1 MDWLLRKLADWLGVE
16 PARAGEAIT
25 PRIRAEQPLS
35 QGWTIL
41 TIVACAALIVWLY
54 RREGR
59 ASTAYKMLLAGLRIS
74 LVLMALFMLS
84 EAVLTIERMGLPY
97 FVVMVDDSSSQAV
110 VDQFADPATKAA
122 ADKLAS
128 LSGRP
133 RADRLAVA
141 QGWLV
146 KDDGK
151 VLRDL
156 QKQHRVRIYTVST
169 AARPLA
175 EIDKPDDVAK
185 AIEKIKKLEATGS
198 QSRLGEGIRK
208 VLTELRG
215 VPPTAILILSD
226 GQTTD
231 GETLADVANKLVR
244 QKGVPLIEI
253 GLGDPEPARDLEL
266 SELLVDDV
274 VFVDDLVRFQ
284 PKLSSK
290 GFAGQDVNLRL
301 FERDASSADPN
312 AKRLLETVPVQAPP
326 DGQPK
331 RVEITH
337 RPKKTGPITYVVE
350 IDVKDRELDPNNN
363 RVERTIHVREE
374 KLKVLF
380 VDNEPRYEFRYL
392 KNFLQREKTV
402 DLKVV
407 LLSSDPEY
415 SNQDLYALPTFPA
428 SKDDLFEYDVV
439 IVGDAD
445 PGYLSQSQMA
455 NLAEFVTEKGGGVL
469 FVAGDQFNPLAY
481 RGTPLEGLLP
491 IELADARN
499 PTAVGNSV
507 PSFRP
512 NLTVE
517 GRSSPIF
524 RFGDDE
530 VTSARIW
537 AFLPELLWYMEAPRK
552 KPAALV
558 LAEHPTATGSDGPLP
573 IMLYQFVGSG
583 KSMFNAVDDTWRWR
597 LRVGDKYFGRY
608 WLQTIRF
615 LARSKLLGQRQAE
628 VQTDRKR
635 YQRNDPIVIRVRFPN
650 PALAPGSREVTVEV
664 EPQGWDGAA
673 EAAAQSRAQFPE
685 PAGRGLAAGGRGGIH
700 GPPAAAAGP
709 GGVAGLDDVPGRPTG
724 RRDGARPVERARDD
738 ACGGERL
745 EGRLLQ
751 AGRYRRAAGEPAQ
764 AAPGAA
770 RRRPADPDLE
780 RLAGAGA
787 VPDDPDGGVDFAE
800 TQADGIV
807 DDWSRPV
814 HATGRSLRC
823 DIRSNRESRPSGV
836 RSAASWRRT
845 GWRGWSSGSSRPSPP
860 PPSSTG

>member
-16 PARAGEAIT
+16 AARAGEGIT
-25 PRIRAEQPLS
+25 PKIRAEQPLS
-35 QGWTIL
+35 QGWTLL
-41 TIVACAALIVWLY
+41 TVVACVALIVWLY

-59 ASTAYKMLLAGLRIS
+59 ASTSYKMLLAGLRIS
-74 LVLMALFMLS
+74 LVLLALFMLS

-97 FVVMVDDSSSQAV
+97 FVVMIDDSASQKV
-110 VDQFADPATKAA
+110 VDQFADPKAKAA
-122 ADKLAS
+122 ADALAS
-128 LSGRP
+128 LAGKP
-133 RADRLAVA
+133 QADRLAVA

-146 KDDGK
+146 KDDGN
-151 VLRDL
+151 VLREL

-169 AARPLA
+169 APRPLA
-175 EIDKPDDVAK
+175 EIDKPDDVPK
-185 AIEKIKKLEATGS
+185 ALEKIKGLDATGT
-198 QSRLGEGIRK
+198 QSRLGDGIRR

-215 VPPTAILILSD
+215 VPPTAILLLSD

-231 GETLADVANKLVR
+231 GETLADSAKFAGR
-244 QKGVPLIEI
+244 KGVPLIEI

-284 PKLSSK
+284 PKLTSK
-290 GFAGQDVNLRL
+290 GFAGQDVALRL
-301 FERDASSADPN
+301 SEKDPASADPN
-312 AKRLLETVPVQAPP
+312 AKRLLETITVQAPP

-337 RPKKTGPITYVVE
+337 RPKKTGQITYVVE
-350 IDVKDRELDPNNN
+350 IDVKDRELDPSNN
-363 RVERTIHVREE
+363 RVERAIHVREE

-407 LLSSDPEY
+407 LLSSDPAY
-415 SNQDLYALPTFPA
+415 SNQDLYAIPTFPA

-445 PGYLSQSQMA
+445 PGYLSRSQMTH
-455 NLAEFVTEKGGGVL
+455 LAEFVTEKGGGVM

-481 RGTPLEGLLP
+481 RGTPLEALLP

-499 PTAVGNSV
+499 PTAVGNPV
-507 PSFRP
+507 ASFRP
-512 NLTVE
+512 SLTVE

-530 VTSARIW
+530 VTSVRIW
-537 AFLPELLWYMEAPRK
+537 SELPELLWYLEAPRK

-558 LAEHPTATGSDGPLP
+558 LAEHPTQTGSDGPLP

-583 KSMFNAVDDTWRWR
+583 KAMFNAVDDTWRWR
-597 LRVGDKYFGRY
+597 FRVGDRYFGRY

-628 VQTDRKR
+628 VQTDRRR
-635 YQRNDPIVIRVRFPN
+635 YQRNDPIVVRVRFPN

-664 EPQGWDGAA
+664 ERKDGTGPRKLPLKATPNAPSLFEGVLPQAVEGEYTIRLLPPPVLEGGLPTSTFRVD
-673 EAAAQSRAQFPE
+673 P
-685 PAGRGLAAGGRGGIH
+685 PAG
-700 GPPAAAAGP
+700 
-709 GGVAGLDDVPGRPTG
+709 
-724 RRDGARPVERARDD
+724 E
-738 ACGGERL
+738 L
-745 EGRLLQ
+745 EHVQ
-751 AGRYRRAAGEPAQ
+751 MNEPEMIRAASASG
-764 AAPGAA
+764 GAFYT
-770 RRRPADPDLE
+770 PVDTESLLSSLPKPLQVPLDADPPIPIWNTWPVLV
-780 RLAGAGA
+780 L
-787 VPDDPDGGVDFAE
+787 FLTILTAE
-800 TQADGIV
+800 WV
-807 DDWSRPV
+807 
-814 HATGRSLRC
+814 LRK
-823 DIRSNRESRPSGV
+823 RKQMV
-836 RSAASWRRT
+836 
-845 GWRGWSSGSSRPSPP
+845 
-860 PPSSTG
+860 

>member
-1 MDWLLRKLADWLGVE
+1 
-16 PARAGEAIT
+16 
-25 PRIRAEQPLS
+25 
-35 QGWTIL
+35 
-41 TIVACAALIVWLY
+41 
-54 RREGR
+54 
-59 ASTAYKMLLAGLRIS
+59 
-74 LVLMALFMLS
+74 MLS

-97 FVVMVDDSSSQAV
+97 FVVMIDDSASQKV
-110 VDQFADPATKAA
+110 VDQFSDPKAKAA
-122 ADKLAS
+122 AEKLAS
-128 LSGRP
+128 LAGKP
-133 RADRLAVA
+133 QADRLAVA

-151 VLRDL
+151 VLREL

-175 EIDKPDDVAK
+175 EIDKADDVAP
-185 AIEKIKKLEATGS
+185 AIEKIKKLEATGA
-198 QSRLGEGIRK
+198 QSRLGEGVRK

-215 VPPTAILILSD
+215 VPPTAILLLSD

-231 GETLADVANKLVR
+231 GETLSDAAKFAGR
-244 QKGVPLIEI
+244 KGVPIVEI

-266 SELLVDDV
+266 NELLVDDV

-290 GFAGQDVNLRL
+290 GFAGQDVALRL
-301 FERDASSADPN
+301 FEKDPASADPN
-312 AKRLLETVPVQAPP
+312 AKRLLETITVQAPP

-337 RPKKTGPITYVVE
+337 RPKKTGQITYVVE

-363 RVERTIHVREE
+363 RVERAIHVREE
-374 KLKVLF
+374 KLKVL
-380 VDNEPRYEFRYL
+380 VVENEPRYEFRYL

-415 SNQDLYALPTFPA
+415 SNQDLYAIPTFPA

-445 PGYLSQSQMA
+445 PGYLSHSQMTH
-455 NLAEFVTEKGGGVL
+455 LAEFVTEKGGGVL

-491 IELADARN
+491 IELGDARN

-507 PSFRP
+507 ASFRP
-512 NLTVE
+512 SLTVE

-537 AFLPELLWYMEAPRK
+537 ANLPELLWYMEAPRK

-558 LAEHPTATGSDGPLP
+558 LAEHPTQTGSDGPLP
-573 IMLYQFVGSG
+573 LMLYQFVGSG
-583 KSMFNAVDDTWRWR
+583 KAMFNAVDDTWRWR
-597 LRVGDKYFGRY
+597 FRVGDKYFGRY
-608 WLQTIRF
+608 WIQTIRF

-628 VQTDRKR
+628 VQTDRRR

-664 EPQGWDGAA
+664 ERKGGTGPRKLSLKAAPNSPSLLEGVLPQAVEGEYTVRLLPPPVLEGGLPSTTFRVD
-673 EAAAQSRAQFPE
+673 P
-685 PAGRGLAAGGRGGIH
+685 PAG
-700 GPPAAAAGP
+700 
-709 GGVAGLDDVPGRPTG
+709 
-724 RRDGARPVERARDD
+724 E
-738 ACGGERL
+738 L
-745 EGRLLQ
+745 EHVQ
-751 AGRYRRAAGEPAQ
+751 MNEPEMIRAASASG
-764 AAPGAA
+764 GAFYTPTDTEA
-770 RRRPADPDLE
+770 LLTSLPKPLQVPLDADPPIPIWNTWPVLV
-780 RLAGAGA
+780 LFLT
-787 VPDDPDGGVDFAE
+787 VLVAE
-800 TQADGIV
+800 WV
-807 DDWSRPV
+807 
-814 HATGRSLRC
+814 LRK
-823 DIRSNRESRPSGV
+823 RKQMV
-836 RSAASWRRT
+836 
-845 GWRGWSSGSSRPSPP
+845 
-860 PPSSTG
+860 

>member
-16 PARAGEAIT
+16 PARAGEGIT

-35 QGWTIL
+35 QGWTLL
-41 TIVACAALIVWLY
+41 TVVACVALIVWLY
-54 RREGR
+54 RREGG
-59 ASTAYKMLLAGLRIS
+59 ASTAYKMLLAGLRVS
-74 LVLMALFMLS
+74 LVLLALFMLS

-97 FVVMVDDSSSQAV
+97 FVVMIDDSASQKV
-110 VDQFADPATKAA
+110 VDQFADPKAKEA
-122 ADKLAS
+122 AEKLAAVA
-128 LSGRP
+128 GKP
-133 RADRLAVA
+133 QADRLAVA
-141 QGWLV
+141 QGWLL

-151 VLRDL
+151 TLREL

-175 EIDKPDDVAK
+175 EIDKADDIKPAL
-185 AIEKIKKLEATGS
+185 EKIKGLDATGA

-215 VPPTAILILSD
+215 VPPTAILLLSD

-231 GETLADVANKLVR
+231 GETLSDAAKFAFR
-244 QKGVPLIEI
+244 KGVPIVEI

-266 SELLVDDV
+266 NELLVDDV

-290 GFAGQDVNLRL
+290 GFAGQDVALRL
-301 FERDASSADPN
+301 YERDASSADPN
-312 AKRLLETVPVQAPP
+312 ARRLLETITVQAPP

-337 RPKKTGPITYVVE
+337 RPKKTGQITYVVE

-363 RVERTIHVREE
+363 RVERAIHVREE

-407 LLSSDPEY
+407 LLSSDPQY
-415 SNQDLYALPTFPA
+415 SNQDLFAIPTFPA

-439 IVGDAD
+439 LVGDAD

-455 NLAEFVTEKGGGVL
+455 HLAEFVTEKGGGVL
-469 FVAGDQFNPLAY
+469 FIAGDQFNPIAY
-481 RGTPLEGLLP
+481 RGTPLEALLP
-491 IELADARN
+491 IELGDARN
-499 PTAVGNSV
+499 PTAVGGSV

-512 NLTVE
+512 SLTVE
-517 GRSSPIF
+517 GRASPIF

-537 AFLPELLWYMEAPRK
+537 ASLPELLWYIEAPRK

-558 LAEHPTATGSDGPLP
+558 LAEHPTQAGSDGPLP

-597 LRVGDKYFGRY
+597 FRVGDRYFGRY

-615 LARSKLLGQRQAE
+615 LARSKLLGNRQAE
-628 VQTDRKR
+628 VQTDRRR
-635 YQRNDPIVIRVRFPN
+635 YQRNDPIVVRVRFPN
-650 PALAPGSREVTVEV
+650 PAHAPGSREVTVEV
-664 EPQGWDGAA
+664 ERKGGTGPRRLTLKPAPNAPSLFEGVLPQAVEGEYTVRLLPPPVLEGGLPTATFQVD
-673 EAAAQSRAQFPE
+673 P
-685 PAGRGLAAGGRGGIH
+685 PAGEMEH
-700 GPPAAAAGP
+700 VQMNEPEM
-709 GGVAGLDDVPGRPTG
+709 V
-724 RRDGARPVERARDD
+724 
-738 ACGGERL
+738 
-745 EGRLLQ
+745 
-751 AGRYRRAAGEPAQ
+751 RAAGASG
-764 AAPGAA
+764 GAFYTPVDTEA
-770 RRRPADPDLE
+770 LLSGLPKPLQVPLDADPPIPIWNTWPV
-780 RLAGAGA
+780 LAL
-787 VPDDPDGGVDFAE
+787 FLTILTAE
-800 TQADGIV
+800 WI
-807 DDWSRPV
+807 
-814 HATGRSLRC
+814 LRK
-823 DIRSNRESRPSGV
+823 RKQMV
-836 RSAASWRRT
+836 
-845 GWRGWSSGSSRPSPP
+845 
-860 PPSSTG
+860 

>member
-1 MDWLLRKLADWLGVE
+1 MDWLLRRFADWMGVE
-16 PARAGEAIT
+16 PARAGEGIT

-41 TIVACAALIVWLY
+41 TVVACATLIVWLY

-59 ASTAYKMLLAGLRIS
+59 ASTAYKMLLAGLRIT

-97 FVVMVDDSSSQAV
+97 FVVMIDDSASQKV
-110 VDQFADPATKAA
+110 VDQFADPKAKEA
-122 ADKLAS
+122 AEKLAA
-128 LSGRP
+128 LAGKP
-133 RADRLAVA
+133 QADRLAVA

-151 VLRDL
+151 AIREL
-156 QKQHRVRIYTVST
+156 QKQHRVRIYTVSS

-175 EIDKPDDVAK
+175 EIDKPEDIPPAL
-185 AIEKIKKLEATGS
+185 EKIKTIEATGA
-198 QSRLGEGIRK
+198 QSRLGEGARK

-215 VPPTAILILSD
+215 VPPTAILLLSD

-231 GETLADVANKLVR
+231 GETLADAAKFAGR
-244 QKGVPLIEI
+244 KGVPLIEI

-284 PKLSSK
+284 PKLTSK
-290 GFAGQDVNLRL
+290 GFAGQDVALRL
-301 FERDASSADPN
+301 FEKDASSADPN
-312 AKRLLETVPVQAPP
+312 AKRLLETINVPAPP

-337 RPKKTGPITYVVE
+337 RPKKTGQITYVVE

-363 RVERTIHVREE
+363 RLERMIHVREE

-402 DLKVV
+402 DLRVV
-407 LLSSDPEY
+407 LLSSDPQY
-415 SNQDLYALPTFPA
+415 SNQDLYALPTFPS
-428 SKDDLFEYDVV
+428 SKDDLFEFDVV

-445 PGYLSQSQMA
+445 PGYLSHSQMA

-469 FVAGDQFNPLAY
+469 FVAGDQFNPLSY
-481 RGTPLEGLLP
+481 RGTPLEALLP
-491 IELADARN
+491 VELADARN
-499 PTAVGNSV
+499 PTAVGNPV
-507 PSFRP
+507 ASFRP
-512 NLTVE
+512 SLTVE

-537 AFLPELLWYMEAPRK
+537 ANLPELLWYFEAPRK

-615 LARSKLLGQRQAE
+615 LARSKLVGQRQAE
-628 VQTDRKR
+628 VQTDRRR
-635 YQRNDPIVIRVRFPN
+635 YQRNDPIVVRVRFPN

-664 EPQGWDGAA
+664 ERKGGTGPRKLPLKASPNAPNLLEGVLPQAIEGEYTVRLLPPPVLEGGLPSTAFRVD
-673 EAAAQSRAQFPE
+673 P
-685 PAGRGLAAGGRGGIH
+685 PAGELERVQMNEPEMRLAALASGGAFYTPVDTEALLSSLPR
-700 GPPAAAAGP
+700 PLQVP
-709 GGVAGLDDVPGRPTG
+709 LD
-724 RRDGARPVERARDD
+724 
-738 ACGGERL
+738 
-745 EGRLLQ
+745 
-751 AGRYRRAAGEPAQ
+751 
-764 AAPGAA
+764 
-770 RRRPADPDLE
+770 ADPPIALWNTWPV
-780 RLAGAGA
+780 LALFLTIL
-787 VPDDPDGGVDFAE
+787 VAE
-800 TQADGIV
+800 WV
-807 DDWSRPV
+807 
-814 HATGRSLRC
+814 LRK
-823 DIRSNRESRPSGV
+823 RKQMV
-836 RSAASWRRT
+836 
-845 GWRGWSSGSSRPSPP
+845 
-860 PPSSTG
+860 